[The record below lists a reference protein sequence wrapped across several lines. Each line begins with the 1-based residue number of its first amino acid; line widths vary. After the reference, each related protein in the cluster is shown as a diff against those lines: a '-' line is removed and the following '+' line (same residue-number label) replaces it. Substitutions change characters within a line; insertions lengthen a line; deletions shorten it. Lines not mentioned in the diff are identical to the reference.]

1 MLCWLDRARMLRR
14 GKIACRE
21 LRLTSEG
28 EICGMRRVMSMPTD
42 LPHCSVL
49 NKVEHCRAETSVAAG
64 REALEM
70 QRDVS

>member
-1 MLCWLDRARMLRR
+1 
-14 GKIACRE
+14 
-21 LRLTSEG
+21 
-28 EICGMRRVMSMPTD
+28 MPTD